1 MFGTTLLLLAAAQFT
16 ITLSAPSP
24 FKAESADVASL
35 ERRLNLGL
43 VLHDSNGVPTT
54 IIVSVPPA
62 SDPTPAPANLPA
74 NIPAGGVPK
83 EGGEAKPKEG
93 GEAKPKEGGE
103 GEKKEEEEKKTRA
116 NGVMGTPFQL
126 KGNNELQ
133 AISFVGSAGVGSME
147 IEYQN
152 IDGRTLTVT
161 ENKTPG
167 AAPLGFKLI
176 DPSSYVVALAE
187 GSSNITRQ
195 QIDYVT
201 LDEALKAQN
210 LSAVQTG
217 KLCRDTNAFV
227 VSSALGEQEFEADEN
242 ESVLKTSNIV
252 REWALFVPA

>member
-1 MFGTTLLLLAAAQFT
+1 MPRVQMLH
-16 ITLSAPSP
+16 
-24 FKAESADVASL
+24 ASL

-43 VLHDSNGVPTT
+43 VLHDSNGIPIT
-54 IIVSVPPA
+54 IVVSVPPA

-93 GEAKPKEGGE
+93 GE
-103 GEKKEEEEKKTRA
+103 GEKKEEEEEEKKTRA
-116 NGVMGTPFQL
+116 NGLFGTPFQL

-161 ENKTPG
+161 EHKTPG
-167 AAPLGFKLI
+167 AAPLGFKRI
-176 DPSSYVVALAE
+176 DPSSYVVTLAE

-195 QIDYVT
+195 QIDYVF
-201 LDEALKAQN
+201 DAKNEALKAQN

-242 ESVLKTSNIV
+242 ESVLKTSNIIG
-252 REWALFVPA
+252 EWALFVPA